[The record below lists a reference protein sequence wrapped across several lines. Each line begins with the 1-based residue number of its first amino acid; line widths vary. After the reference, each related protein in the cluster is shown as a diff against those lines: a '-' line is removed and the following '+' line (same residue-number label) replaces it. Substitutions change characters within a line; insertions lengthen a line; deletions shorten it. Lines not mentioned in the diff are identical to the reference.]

1 MSVESTGQVGNEQ
14 PPVFKRWRG
23 WYWLVALVLV
33 AQIIIYTL
41 ITNSFK

>member
-1 MSVESTGQVGNEQ
+1 MIEQ
-14 PPVFKRWRG
+14 EKPPVFKRWRG
-23 WYWLVALVLV
+23 WYLLVAFILL